1 MERLDADGM
10 ARSEDFRGAKG
21 GVPYRTRAPTCSL
34 PGPQT
39 AVRTVYISLLLSLFR
54 VDIERYGTGQIAL
67 FYAALAVPYLG
78 NAGWYGATRG

>member
-1 MERLDADGM
+1 MEWREVRISAGPK
-10 ARSEDFRGAKG
+10 GAFHT
-21 GVPYRTRAPTCSL
+21 VPVQPTCSL
-34 PGPQT
+34 PEPQT